1 MSDFGLAKAL
11 AHDSELTLSGTIL
24 GSPAYMPP
32 EQAQGKTAQLD
43 ARSDVYSLG
52 AILYECLTGR
62 PPFQGDTPVQTL
74 KAVIEQEPA
83 APRLSHRG
91 IPRDLE
97 TICLK
102 CLAKEP
108 ARRYPTAA
116 ALAGDIDRYLRH
128 EPILARP
135 VGLAGRLAR
144 WAQRKPAI
152 ALLLLACAALST
164 AGIMGVGHQW
174 RRALTNESAA
184 LANASKARSAEYD
197 AAILLA
203 RHTLEN
209 GRTSQLRALL
219 ERTRPQPGTPDFR
232 SSEWDYL
239 KARSGS
245 AELFTIGTHG
255 SKITGIA
262 LSPDGTHLA
271 ANSADGKLR
280 LWTSAR
286 AAVAWN
292 AISTA

>member
-1 MSDFGLAKAL
+1 MSDFGLAK
-11 AHDSELTLSGTIL
+11 
-24 GSPAYMPP
+24 
-32 EQAQGKTAQLD
+32 
-43 ARSDVYSLG
+43 
-52 AILYECLTGR
+52 
-62 PPFQGDTPVQTL
+62 
-74 KAVIEQEPA
+74 
-83 APRLSHRG
+83 
-91 IPRDLE
+91 
-97 TICLK
+97 
-102 CLAKEP
+102 AKEP

-184 LANASKARSAEYD
+184 LANASKDRSAEYD

-203 RHTLEN
+203 NHTLEN

-219 ERTRPQPGTPDFR
+219 ERTRPQLGTPDFR

>member
-1 MSDFGLAKAL
+1 MSDFGLAK
-11 AHDSELTLSGTIL
+11 
-24 GSPAYMPP
+24 
-32 EQAQGKTAQLD
+32 
-43 ARSDVYSLG
+43 
-52 AILYECLTGR
+52 
-62 PPFQGDTPVQTL
+62 
-74 KAVIEQEPA
+74 
-83 APRLSHRG
+83 
-91 IPRDLE
+91 
-97 TICLK
+97 
-102 CLAKEP
+102 AKEP

-184 LANASKARSAEYD
+184 LANASKAS
-197 AAILLA
+197 
-203 RHTLEN
+203 
-209 GRTSQLRALL
+209 
-219 ERTRPQPGTPDFR
+219 
-232 SSEWDYL
+232 
-239 KARSGS
+239 SGS